1 MKKATKI
8 LTIILIVALLCGVLS
23 GCAMFGR
30 NVSKYRGVTAVQ
42 VGNQNI
48 TIGKILDT
56 FNNYY
61 NNYSAYISQG
71 YVTVDSLIDM
81 TMNSLYN
88 QYLKVDDYVSKH
100 TPTEHALSE
109 LCDYA
114 GFLSLDEML
123 FCVNYIKYLTFNSFD
138 SSVLSQIEAKY
149 DLKDEE
155 TEDTSRDFTE
165 LDKLDGYDTYAD
177 YLYHNNFVN
186 KDANEYF
193 EDYYKDIDLGEAT
206 DISKYVYA
214 TAEQA
219 AAKLE
224 KLNKR
229 VEGEEKITFE
239 EYADIQTKVVKQ
251 YKTSIKNS
259 YAIEFETFV
268 KNQIADMVV
277 SCIVAKYNYEVYKT
291 IESDSTQSMQTK
303 LTNNYNTLKESQKA
317 GFALNGNFESFIQGL
332 SANSFIYDV
341 PEKYTDS
348 YVFVKNILIPFNA
361 TQTAILSNLEKELG
375 TKDNAN
381 YKAIRNEFASKIV
394 ADDFNSE
401 KDADGNYSKIENVF
415 DLDGD
420 NIVINS
426 ACTELSNYFTADGSV
441 DAKDYASKEEA
452 VIALMKRFNTDTA
465 QHTAQY
471 DYVVRVDEAPADYKH
486 QWVDE
491 FVQATKFA
499 VENGRDY
506 ALAVSDYG
514 VHIIFISGKVGPQV
528 FDFSGK
534 NYLNPAAPEYR
545 FFKTYFESQSNLLL
559 EDNLT
564 ALKKSYVDANK
575 IVKNKQLD
583 KFLKNN
589 GLKYDFEKALKGD
602 EE

>member
-1 MKKATKI
+1 M
-8 LTIILIVALLCGVLS
+8 
-23 GCAMFGR
+23 
-30 NVSKYRGVTAVQ
+30 
-42 VGNQNI
+42 
-48 TIGKILDT
+48 
-56 FNNYY
+56 
-61 NNYSAYISQG
+61 
-71 YVTVDSLIDM
+71 
-81 TMNSLYN
+81 
-88 QYLKVDDYVSKH
+88 
-100 TPTEHALSE
+100 
-109 LCDYA
+109 
-114 GFLSLDEML
+114 
-123 FCVNYIKYLTFNSFD
+123 
-138 SSVLSQIEAKY
+138 
-149 DLKDEE
+149 
-155 TEDTSRDFTE
+155 
-165 LDKLDGYDTYAD
+165 
-177 YLYHNNFVN
+177 
-186 KDANEYF
+186 
-193 EDYYKDIDLGEAT
+193 
-206 DISKYVYA
+206 
-214 TAEQA
+214 
-219 AAKLE
+219 
-224 KLNKR
+224 
-229 VEGEEKITFE
+229 
-239 EYADIQTKVVKQ
+239 
-251 YKTSIKNS
+251 
-259 YAIEFETFV
+259 
-268 KNQIADMVV
+268 
-277 SCIVAKYNYEVYKT
+277 
-291 IESDSTQSMQTK
+291 
-303 LTNNYNTLKESQKA
+303 
-317 GFALNGNFESFIQGL
+317 
-332 SANSFIYDV
+332 
-341 PEKYTDS
+341 
-348 YVFVKNILIPFNA
+348 
-361 TQTAILSNLEKELG
+361 SNLEKELG

-514 VHIIFISGKVGPQV
+514 VHIIFISGKVQPQV

-575 IVKNKQLD
+575 IVKTNSLI
-583 KFLKNN
+583 NS
-589 GLKYDFEKALKGD
+589 
-602 EE
+602 